1 MNLCKFTDEQEQ
13 YIVDNRMDKYPSDIA
28 KELGLKEYQI
38 RWYLYNRNLEY
49 KRKSKTDGDFTD
61 RETEVYN
68 YLLSKGNLQDIADAM
83 FLSRASINS
92 YCTTIFSKKMV
103 NSRVELMAQRIK
115 ELEDELNRTQQVL
128 NSYYASNQ

>member
-49 KRKSKTDGDFTD
+49 KRKYKTDGDLTD